1 MSGAIKQ
8 ARANFQGDTGY
19 ARAMPGTGYAGDPG
33 LFGSIFGGIKKG
45 LGLASSVVPFGG
57 IAGRVIG
64 GVSSY
69 ISRRRNPRQ
78 IGTRRG
84 RVALAPPPG
93 QQFQILPGSRGPM
106 AVEPVPGIRGIMQ
119 RAIPGGATGLQVPGT
134 AIGARVPQGYHL
146 NKSGY
151 WRGAGGMN
159 PEWIPKESIFV
170 KNRKRNPL
178 NPRAFDRAFGRIKS
192 AKNFGK
198 KLSRVTIREAC

>member
-33 LFGSIFGGIKKG
+33 LFSSIFGGIKKG
-45 LGLASSVVPFGG
+45 FQVASRFVPGG
-57 IAGRVIG
+57 GAVMGA
-64 GVSSY
+64 
-69 ISRRRNPRQ
+69 ISTIRQLTRRNPRQ

-84 RVALAPPPG
+84 RAAAAIAQQFAPPVGIMPG
-93 QQFQILPGSRGPM
+93 PMPAM
-106 AVEPVPGIRGIMQ
+106 AVEPVPGLKGLGQ
-119 RAIPGGATGLQVPGT
+119 RIIPGGATGYQVPGT

-159 PEWIPKESIFV
+159 PQWIPKESIFV

-178 NPRAFDRAFGRIKS
+178 NPGRLNSAQNFKKKMGRI
-192 AKNFGK
+192 
-198 KLSRVTIREAC
+198 TIREKC